1 MSGHAD
7 NYPFGRLAIVAFA
20 LSTWAIILVVIA
32 ACIIA
37 AGFIVLSPS
46 HAGPEKTGSLSADD
60 RIPLPAPKIT
70 GTVSVEEAV
79 SARRSVREYTA
90 TPLEISEIS
99 QLLWAAQ
106 GLTDP
111 SGFRATPSAG
121 ALYPLEIYVA
131 CGNVTGLSGG
141 VYHYLPESHALDRII
156 GCDVREDLYR
166 SALRQPSVR
175 EAAAVIIIAADYNRT
190 TRKYGERGIRY
201 AHMEAGH
208 ASENIYLQAYTLGIG
223 TVAIGAFDDSGVT
236 SVLGLPQDQ
245 TPLYLMPIGKV
256 STRAS

>member
-7 NYPFGRLAIVAFA
+7 NYPVGRLAIVAFA
-20 LSTWAIILVVIA
+20 LSTWAFILMVIA

-46 HAGPEKTGSLSADD
+46 HAGPGKSGTLSTDG
-60 RIPLPAPKIT
+60 RFPLPAPKIT

-79 SARRSVREYTA
+79 VSRRSVREYA
-90 TPLEISEIS
+90 TSPLEISEIS

-106 GLTDP
+106 GQTDP
-111 SGFRATPSAG
+111 SGLRAAPSAG
-121 ALYPLEIYVA
+121 ALYPLEVYVA

-141 VYHYLPESHALDRII
+141 VYHYLPESHALDRVI
-156 GCDVREDLYR
+156 GRDVREDLYQ

-175 EAAAVIIIAADYNRT
+175 DAAAVIIIAADYNRT

-201 AHMEAGH
+201 VHMEAGH
-208 ASENIYLQAYTLGIG
+208 ASENIYLQAYALGIG
-223 TVAIGAFDDSGVT
+223 TVAIGAFDDSGIT
-236 SVLGLPQDQ
+236 SVLGLPHNQ